1 MRLDKYLKVSRIYK
15 RREVAKEIISSGR
28 VYINGRKAKASS
40 EVNIGDIIMM
50 DMPYGVKKIEVI
62 DIKQTV
68 SIKEAPSLYRVLEG
82 DKNDGD
88 GTEL

>member
-1 MRLDKYLKVSRIYK
+1 MRLDKYLKVARIYK

-28 VYINGRKAKASS
+28 VYINDRKAKASS
-40 EVNIGDIIMM
+40 EVNIGDIIKM
-50 DMPYGVKKIEVI
+50 DMPNGIKEIEVI

-68 SIKEAPSLYRVLEG
+68 SIKEAPSLYKVIKG
-82 DKNDGD
+82 DKNDGN